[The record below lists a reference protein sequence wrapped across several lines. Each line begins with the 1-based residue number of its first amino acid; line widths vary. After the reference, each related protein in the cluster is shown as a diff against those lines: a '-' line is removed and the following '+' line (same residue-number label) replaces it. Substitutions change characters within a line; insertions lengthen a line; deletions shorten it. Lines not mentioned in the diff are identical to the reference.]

1 MWLVRLH
8 RHGATSRLQ
17 LAACSLQ
24 LSSNVMRVDPI
35 RGRYCALRS
44 AGLGSSGSIW
54 RNNNESV
61 SSTLTAKMISLSEVY
76 STRRDTRRNALD
88 KLAALSA
95 QTTAD
100 EEGRYDINRLSALSR
115 TYGSGEINGPSE
127 PWGMAGEPSRIPM
140 SIRELEVL
148 VALCRAA
155 PSLQTTRDAQDL
167 LRQLGPYVSEVHRQ
181 TMKHSSLHQHLP
193 PWETLAYDLA
203 SAVLSLGF
211 NHPSLRTEALACIN
225 YAIEELA
232 NSTNKT
238 TSLSPDINEPNHKNI
253 AEVSLPAIQLIV
265 SLLGFMKAIPKY
277 VQVWTPD
284 QRLLVIQ
291 KLRNLLSERFMVS
304 IEGAL
309 SAVRNTH
316 SHSRI
321 VKEWKRWVRHYATRG
336 TPLGAMLLQQAFMSV
351 VEENVV
357 LLLSPYAPIPKNNI
371 LDTLIY
377 RNPLVDRSAMQYS
390 DEMLEEL
397 TDIIIEEINL
407 LEADS
412 DYLKVSSAWQQRLAL
427 EVKASSLRS
436 YLCCS
441 LINESIAD
449 DELLLA
455 WFDAITADSIQ
466 MADENLANTVL
477 KSMAILSRTSSA
489 TASNLNRAMPRLLV
503 QGKMPAETAKNAGQC
518 LAVVLRQLSQDMVIS
533 TLYSLG
539 NVLSVSA
546 GADAT
551 NGLSPFFD
559 GNGSA
564 NGSIGAY
571 GSQQALG
578 SQISLLIADEDETTI
593 VYGAIVQ
600 AIIAIASACNDE
612 KMTALVISMLVQKI
626 GRVSPAVDAR
636 IVTELATLG
645 LCSGSNQLKQL
656 LRLYTRIASEAMVK
670 NDYVL
675 IDAVTDARIRLASWI
690 GKDSPLYE
698 VYLAHLLELC
708 VSSGDSAGERTVDV
722 DLATK
727 TISHLFRPL
736 AIMASRDTEHLPV
749 FEDREELM
757 QLSRD
762 AWFNIIVHGFTINSS
777 ASKEHAEEIEVL
789 AQYTLPIVDEDR
801 VDMPESGVDLNPVL
815 RRGASTQHTTQ
826 LRTTLLNAI
835 PQAEPDIKNLTYP
848 DCVFLNAALLICTA
862 RARAGDCTA
871 VLPYFLENKVKTTE
885 VGNVMS
891 AIATLA
897 VNTYLGKALAGQ
909 RQDFAAPQI
918 ALQLVAFFE
927 GACHR
932 IAKVQYAAV
941 SAADRIINQIPSALS
956 QKASLFALL
965 ECLTLMWK
973 SCLDA
978 ETDEYE
984 WKATYRSE
992 KGNVSIQISDDVNYR
1007 KSTLNNFHQ
1016 RCRSWVSKAIDV
1028 APVDVKGHLQAYLE
1042 DYEDEGSYGHIALG
1056 RSFAV
1061 EMGSMIPTTDQRL
1074 TSLDRK
1080 SDSGVNTASDFIAQY
1095 TTRQEYRQNDRVN
1108 DEDWALVDYSGSSQ
1122 AAEIEIR
1129 PGEIEEAVKL
1139 RILSRRLH
1147 KHERVPFSEVRD
1159 TLRNAAGILT
1169 KGSCDRTP
1177 LISDLVG
1184 IPFIIFTKQS
1194 INLGISLWLGIVKEN
1209 PALESRVLIEIASG
1223 WESSVR
1229 LKKGFFN
1236 ASFQHPDPF
1245 YVKEEFA
1252 PTNWEAI
1259 SRRQHLTNN
1268 LIAPHLRLTHLLAS
1282 HFSASRL
1289 LAPSVEHIYSR
1300 LMYVT
1305 MLTMKHISSHPLT
1318 REVHFQI
1325 VLLAAKVLR
1334 FSAHLDPTARW
1345 RLRDA
1350 ILSAG
1355 LAWFAMP
1362 PRWSFGSNKL
1372 QVKAEV
1378 KVLNDVSAN
1387 LAASGTS
1394 GRPSNAL
1401 ISLQLKQELLLRL
1414 INHEIGRL
1422 TVWISPIRDEYRTTL
1437 AFGQQGVIKDGD
1449 FANLLRTAW
1458 DEDCHIAIQLVTRFS
1473 QSQRITNDVRGLM
1486 LQQPEKAIGSS
1497 DALYTLLGSTLPR
1510 DVQAQLKYLLYWA
1523 PINPMAAVTYFLPA
1537 YGNHPFIIQYA
1548 VRALESHSV
1557 DVTFFYVPQIVQA
1570 LRYDALGYVERY
1582 IIETAKFSQLFAH
1595 QIIWNMKANAYKDE
1609 ESQEP
1614 DPVKPALDKA
1624 MNALISSFA
1633 REDLDFYKRE
1643 FDFFGKVTGIS
1654 GTLKPLIKSPK
1665 PEKKQKIEEE
1675 LRKIQVEIG
1684 VYLPSNP
1691 DGIVIGIDRKSG
1703 KPLQSHAKAPFMATF
1718 RIRKEEAQLESADMQ
1733 AAEFAKRKTFEV
1745 WQSAIFKVGD
1755 DCRQD
1760 VLALQL
1766 IAAFRGIFNNVGLDV
1781 YVFPY
1786 RVTATAPGCGVIDV
1800 LPNSISRDMLG
1811 REAVNGLYEYF
1822 ISKYGYEDSIR
1833 FQEAR
1838 SNFIKS
1844 MAAYSIISFLLQ
1856 FKDRHNGNIM
1866 VDDAGHILHIDFGF
1880 CFDIAPGGI
1889 KFERAPF
1896 KLTPEMLAVM
1906 GGSTTSQPFRAFE
1919 ELCIKAFIASRQYVE
1934 QLSHIVLTMLD
1945 SGLPCFK
1952 PTTMQHFRERF
1963 VLEKSDAEAAD
1974 FVRHLIHVSERS
1986 YSTGVYD
1993 YFQLLT
1999 NGIPY

>member
-1 MWLVRLH
+1 MP
-8 RHGATSRLQ
+8 
-17 LAACSLQ
+17 SL
-24 LSSNVMRVDPI
+24 
-35 RGRYCALRS
+35 
-44 AGLGSSGSIW
+44 
-54 RNNNESV
+54 NE
-61 SSTLTAKMISLSEVY
+61 IH
-76 STRRDTRRNALD
+76 STRSSTRRNALN
-88 KLAALSA
+88 KLATLSA
-95 QTTAD
+95 QTTAGED
-100 EEGRYDINRLSALSR
+100 GREDIDRLCSLSR
-115 TYGSGEINGPSE
+115 TYGSKDANGSVD
-127 PWGMAGEPSRIPM
+127 GHAKGKEPSKTPM
-140 SIRELEVL
+140 DVRELEVL

-155 PSLQTTRDAQDL
+155 PFLQTTKDARDL
-167 LRQLGPYVSEVHRQ
+167 LHQLGPYVSEVHRQ
-181 TMKHSSLHQHLP
+181 TMEHSSLHQDLP
-193 PWETLAYDLA
+193 PWETLAFDLA
-203 SAVLSLGF
+203 SAVLSIGL

-225 YAIEELA
+225 FAIEELA
-232 NSTNKT
+232 KSASNVATM
-238 TSLSPDINEPNHKNI
+238 SPEINGSNHRSI
-253 AEVSLPAIQLIV
+253 AEISLPAVQLVV
-265 SLLGFMKAIPKY
+265 SLLGFIKAIPTY
-277 VQVWTPD
+277 IQVWDPE
-284 QRLLVIQ
+284 QRLVVLQ

-309 SAVRNTH
+309 SAVRNAH
-316 SHSRI
+316 SHSRT

-336 TPLGAMLLQQAFMSV
+336 MPIGAMLLQQAFMSV

-357 LLLSPYAPIPKNNI
+357 LLLSPNAPIPKFDLLN
-371 LDTLIY
+371 TLIY
-377 RNPLVDRSAMQYS
+377 RKPLVDRSALQYS

-397 TDIIIEEINL
+397 TDMIIEEVNL

-441 LINESIAD
+441 LIDEGIAD
-449 DELLLA
+449 DELLVA
-455 WFDAITADSIQ
+455 WFDTITADPVQ
-466 MADENLANTVL
+466 MADENLANAVL
-477 KSMAILSRTSSA
+477 KSMAVLSRTSSTNA
-489 TASNLNRAMPRLLV
+489 NNLNRAMPRLLV
-503 QGKMPAETAKNAGQC
+503 QGKMPPETAKNAGQC
-518 LAVVLRQLSQDMVIS
+518 LAVVLQQLSQDMIIS

-546 GADAT
+546 GADTA

-559 GNGSA
+559 GMGSINGSTGPYA
-564 NGSIGAY
+564 
-571 GSQQALG
+571 SQQALG
-578 SQISLLIADEDETTI
+578 SQISLLIADEDETTT
-593 VYGAIVQ
+593 VYGAVVQ
-600 AIIAIASACNDE
+600 AIVAVASACNDE
-612 KMTALVISMLVQKI
+612 KMTALVVSMLVQKI
-626 GRVSPAVDAR
+626 GRISPAVDAR
-636 IVTELATLG
+636 IVVELAALG
-645 LCSGSNQLKQL
+645 LCSGTNQLRQL
-656 LRLYTRIASEAMVK
+656 LRLYTRIASDSMLK
-670 NDYVL
+670 NDMVL
-675 IDAVTDARIRLASWI
+675 MDAVTDARTRLASWI

-698 VYLAHLLELC
+698 VYLTHLLELC
-708 VSSGDSAGERTVDV
+708 VSSGDTAGERTIDV
-722 DLATK
+722 VLATK

-736 AIMASRDTEHLPV
+736 AILASSDTEHIPE
-749 FEDREELM
+749 FENREELM

-762 AWFNIIVHGFTINSS
+762 AWFNIVVHGFTVNST
-777 ASKEHAEEIEVL
+777 ASREHAEEIEVL
-789 AQYTLPIVDEDR
+789 AQWTLPIVDEER
-801 VDMPESGVDLNPVL
+801 VSMPEGGVDLNTVL
-815 RRGASTQHTTQ
+815 RRGSNGHHNTQ
-826 LRTTLLNAI
+826 LKAVLSNAL
-835 PQAEPDIKNLTYP
+835 PQAQEDIKKLEYP
-848 DCVFLNAALLICTA
+848 DCVFLNTALLICTA

-871 VLPYFLENKVKTTE
+871 ILPYFLENKVKTTE
-885 VGNVMS
+885 VGNVMT
-891 AIATLA
+891 AIALRA
-897 VNTYLGKALAGQ
+897 VNTYLDKAVSGQ
-909 RQDFAAPQI
+909 QQDFAAPQI

-932 IAKVQYAAV
+932 ILKVQQAAV
-941 SAADRIINQIPSALS
+941 AAADRIVNQIPSTLS
-956 QKASLFALL
+956 QKTSLFALL
-965 ECLTLMWK
+965 ECLSLMWK

-984 WKATYRSE
+984 WKAMYRSE
-992 KGNVSIQISDDVNYR
+992 KGNVTIQISDDVHYR
-1007 KSTLNNFHQ
+1007 QSTLSNFHQ

-1028 APVDVKGHLQAYLE
+1028 APLDVKGHLQAYLE

-1061 EMGSMIPTTDQRL
+1061 EMGSTIPSTDQRL

-1080 SDSGVNTASDFIAQY
+1080 RDVGVNTASDFIAQY
-1095 TTRQEYRQNDRVN
+1095 TTRQEYRQSDNRIPN
-1108 DEDWALVDYSGSSQ
+1108 EEDWAIVDYNGSSQ
-1122 AAEIEIR
+1122 STEVEIL
-1129 PGEIEEAVKL
+1129 PTDVEEAIKL
-1139 RILSRRLH
+1139 RLLSRRLWNH
-1147 KHERVPFSEVRD
+1147 QQVPFSEVRD
-1159 TLRNAAGILT
+1159 ILRNAAGVLT
-1169 KGSCDRTP
+1169 KGATDRTP

-1184 IPFIIFTKQS
+1184 IPFTIFTKQS
-1194 INLGISLWLGIVKEN
+1194 INLGISLWLGVVKEN
-1209 PALESRVLIEIASG
+1209 PYLESRVLVEIAKG
-1223 WESSVR
+1223 WESTVR

-1245 YVKEEFA
+1245 FVKEEFA

-1259 SRRQHLTNN
+1259 SRRQQLTNN
-1268 LIAPHLRLTHLLAS
+1268 LMAPHLRLTHLLAS

-1289 LAPSVEHIYSR
+1289 LSPSIEHVYGR
-1300 LMYVT
+1300 LMYLT
-1305 MLTMKHISSHPLT
+1305 MLAMKHTSSHPLT

-1325 VLLAAKVLR
+1325 VLLASKVLR
-1334 FSAHLDPTARW
+1334 FSVHLTPAAKW
-1345 RLRDA
+1345 RLKDA

-1372 QVKAEV
+1372 QLKAEV
-1378 KVLNDVSAN
+1378 KVLNDVAAS
-1387 LAASGTS
+1387 LAASGIASRYSHTIA
-1394 GRPSNAL
+1394 PVQMKQDL
-1401 ISLQLKQELLLRL
+1401 LQRL
-1414 INHEIGRL
+1414 IAHEIGRL
-1422 TVWISPIRDEYRTTL
+1422 VVWINPVRDDFRSIL
-1437 AFGQQGVIKDGD
+1437 SAGQQINVKDTD
-1449 FANLLRTAW
+1449 FAGLLQAAW
-1458 DEDCHIAIQLVTRFS
+1458 DEDCRVAIQLVTRFS
-1473 QSQRITNDVRGLM
+1473 QSHALTSSVRKMILR
-1486 LQQPEKAIGSS
+1486 QPERAIGTS
-1497 DALYTLLGSTLPR
+1497 DALYVLLGSTLPS
-1510 DVQAQLKYLLYWA
+1510 DVKTELKYLLYWA
-1523 PINPMAAVTYFLPA
+1523 SINPMAAVTYFLPS

-1609 ESQEP
+1609 ESQDP
-1614 DPVKPALDKA
+1614 DPVKPALDKV
-1624 MNALISSFA
+1624 MNALLSSFA
-1633 REDLDFYKRE
+1633 REDLDFYERE
-1643 FDFFGKVTGIS
+1643 FDFFGKVTDIS
-1654 GTLKPLIKSPK
+1654 GTLKPLIKRPK

-1675 LRKIQVEIG
+1675 LRKIQVEVG

-1691 DGIVIGIDRKSG
+1691 DGVVIGIDRKSG

-1718 RIRKEEAQLESADMQ
+1718 RIRKDEAALDSPENQDLQVTEAT
-1733 AAEFAKRKTFEV
+1733 KRRTHEV

-1880 CFDIAPGGI
+1880 CFDVAPGGI

-1896 KLTPEMLAVM
+1896 KLTPEMVAVM

-1919 ELCIKAFIASRQYVE
+1919 ELCIKAFLASRQYVE

-1963 VLEKSDAEAAD
+1963 VLEKSDADAAD
-1974 FVRHLIHVSERS
+1974 FVRHLVHVSERS

>member
-1 MWLVRLH
+1 MYSSRSGVR
-8 RHGATSRLQ
+8 RH
-17 LAACSLQ
+17 
-24 LSSNVMRVDPI
+24 
-35 RGRYCALRS
+35 AL
-44 AGLGSSGSIW
+44 
-54 RNNNESV
+54 N
-61 SSTLTAKMISLSEVY
+61 
-76 STRRDTRRNALD
+76 

-95 QTTAD
+95 QTAAGAD
-100 EEGRYDINRLSALSR
+100 EGEDIKRLCSLSR
-115 TYGSGEINGPSE
+115 IYVQVDANGLAE
-127 PWGMAGEPSRIPM
+127 GAVKAVEPSRIPM
-140 SIRELEVL
+140 TVRELEVL

-155 PSLQTTRDAQDL
+155 PLLQTTQDAQDL
-167 LRQLGPYVSEVHRQ
+167 LRQLGPYVPEVHRQ
-181 TMKHSSLHQHLP
+181 TLTQSSLHQHLP
-193 PWETLAYDLA
+193 PWETLAFDLA
-203 SAVLSLGF
+203 SAVLSIGL

-225 YAIEELA
+225 YAIEELTKSA
-232 NSTNKT
+232 EKMIWM
-238 TSLSPDINEPNHKNI
+238 SPDTDESNQKHI
-253 AEVSLPAIQLIV
+253 ADLSLPAIQLTV
-265 SLLGFMKAIPKY
+265 SLLGFVKAIPKY
-277 VQVWTPD
+277 VQVWNPD
-284 QRLLVIQ
+284 QRLVVIQ
-291 KLRNLLSERFMVS
+291 KLRNLLSEKFMVS

-309 SAVRNTH
+309 SAVRNAH
-316 SHSRI
+316 SHSRA

-357 LLLSPYAPIPKNNI
+357 LLLSPDVPILKAEL

-377 RNPLVDRSAMQYS
+377 RKPLVDRSALQYP

-397 TDIIIEEINL
+397 TDVIIEEINL

-441 LINESIAD
+441 LLNESIAD
-449 DELLLA
+449 DELLMA
-455 WFDAITADSIQ
+455 WFDAITADAVQ
-466 MADENLANTVL
+466 MADEHLANTVL
-477 KSMAILSRTSSA
+477 KSMAILGRTSSA
-489 TASNLNRAMPRLLV
+489 TASNLSRAMPRLLV
-503 QGKMPAETAKNAGQC
+503 QGKMPPETAKNAGQC
-518 LAVVLRQLSQDMVIS
+518 LAVILQHLSQDMIIS

-539 NVLSVSA
+539 NVLSA
-546 GADAT
+546 GASNEST

-559 GNGSA
+559 GSGSVNGSTVPYA
-564 NGSIGAY
+564 SH
-571 GSQQALG
+571 QALG
-578 SQISLLIADEDETTI
+578 SQISLLMVDEDETTI
-593 VYGAIVQ
+593 VYGSVIQAIV
-600 AIIAIASACNDE
+600 AVASACNDE

-645 LCSGSNQLKQL
+645 LCSGPNQLRQL
-656 LRLYTRIASEAMVK
+656 LRLHTRIASESILK
-670 NDYVL
+670 NDMIL
-675 IDAVTDARIRLASWI
+675 RDAVTDARIRLASWI

-698 VYLAHLLELC
+698 VYLMHLLDLC
-708 VSSGDSAGERTVDV
+708 VSSGDTAGERTVDV
-722 DLATK
+722 ALATK
-727 TISHLFRPL
+727 TISLLFRPL
-736 AIMASRDTEHLPV
+736 AILASKDTEHIPV
-749 FEDREELM
+749 FENREELM

-762 AWFNIIVHGFTINSS
+762 AWFNIIVHGFTLNSS

-801 VDMPESGVDLNPVL
+801 VDMPESGVDLNTVL
-815 RRGASTQHTTQ
+815 RRGSSTHRTAE
-826 LRTTLLNAI
+826 LRTTLINAI
-835 PQAEPDIKNLTYP
+835 PPAESDIRHLAYP

-871 VLPYFLENKVKTTE
+871 ILPYFLENKVKTTE
-885 VGNVMS
+885 VGNVMT
-891 AIATLA
+891 AIALRA
-897 VNTYLGKALAGQ
+897 IETYLERALSGQ

-918 ALQLVAFFE
+918 ALQLVTFFE
-927 GACHR
+927 CACHR
-932 IAKVQYAAV
+932 IAKVQQAAV
-941 SAADRIINQIPSALS
+941 SAADRIISQIPSALS
-956 QKASLFALL
+956 KKASLFALL
-965 ECLTLMWK
+965 ELLSLMWR

-984 WKATYRSE
+984 WKATYKSE
-992 KGNVSIQISDDVNYR
+992 KGNVSIQISDDVSFR
-1007 KSTLNNFHQ
+1007 QSTLKNFHQ

-1028 APVDVKGHLQAYLE
+1028 APLDVKGLLQAYLE
-1042 DYEDEGSYGHIALG
+1042 DYDDEGYYGHIALG

-1061 EMGSMIPTTDQRL
+1061 EMGSTIPSTDQRL

-1080 SDSGVNTASDFIAQY
+1080 RDAGVNTASDFIAQY
-1095 TTRQEYRQNDRVN
+1095 TTRQEYRQSDSRNLN
-1108 DEDWALVDYSGSSQ
+1108 DEEWALVDYGGSSQ
-1122 AAEIEIR
+1122 KATMEFQPTDIK
-1129 PGEIEEAVKL
+1129 EAVQL
-1139 RILSRRLH
+1139 RLLSRKLQA
-1147 KHERVPFSEVRD
+1147 HEYVPFAEVRD
-1159 TLRNAAGILT
+1159 TLRNAAGVLT
-1169 KGSCDRTP
+1169 KGSPDRTP
-1177 LISDLVG
+1177 LIADLVG
-1184 IPFIIFTKQS
+1184 IPFAMFTKQS
-1194 INLGISLWLGIVKEN
+1194 INLGISLWLGVVKEN
-1209 PALESRVLIEIASG
+1209 PNLESRVLVEIASG
-1223 WESSVR
+1223 WEASLR
-1229 LKKGFFN
+1229 MKKGFFN
-1236 ASFQHPDPF
+1236 TSFQHADPF

-1252 PTNWEAI
+1252 PTNWDAI
-1259 SRRQHLTNN
+1259 SRRQQLTNN
-1268 LIAPHLRLTHLLAS
+1268 LVAPHLRLTHLLAS

-1289 LAPSVEHIYSR
+1289 LAPSVEHTYSR
-1300 LMYVT
+1300 LMYIT
-1305 MLTMKHISSHPLT
+1305 MLAMKYTSSQPLT

-1325 VLLAAKVLR
+1325 VLLALRVLR
-1334 FSAHLDPTARW
+1334 FSAHLRSAARW

-1362 PRWSFGSNKL
+1362 PKWSFGSNKL
-1372 QVKAEV
+1372 QLKAEV
-1378 KVLNDVSAN
+1378 KVLNDVSSS
-1387 LAASGTS
+1387 LAASGTGARS
-1394 GRPSNAL
+1394 SLP
-1401 ISLQLKQELLLRL
+1401 SLQSKQELLQRL
-1414 INHEIGRL
+1414 LSHEIGRL
-1422 TVWISPIRDEYRTTL
+1422 IVWISPIRDEHRTML
-1437 AFGQQGVIKDGD
+1437 PSGPRGGIVKDTD
-1449 FANLLRTAW
+1449 FLGLLQTAW
-1458 DEDCHIAIQLVTRFS
+1458 DEDSRIAIQLATRFPL
-1473 QSQRITNDVRGLM
+1473 SQRLTTDIRSM
-1486 LQQPEKAIGSS
+1486 LLHRPEKAIDAA
-1497 DALYTLLGSTLPR
+1497 DALYVLLGPSLPS
-1510 DVQAQLKYLLYWA
+1510 DVQVQLKYLLYWA

-1557 DVTFFYVPQIVQA
+1557 DVTFFYVPQIVQT

-1609 ESQEP
+1609 ASEEP
-1614 DPVKPALDKA
+1614 DPVKPALDKV
-1624 MNALISSFA
+1624 MNALIASFA
-1633 REDLDFYKRE
+1633 RADKDFYERE

-1654 GTLKPLIKSPK
+1654 GTLKPLIKRPK

-1675 LRKIQVEIG
+1675 LRKIQVEVG

-1718 RIRKEEAQLESADMQ
+1718 RIRKDETPPEPTEGQAVQPLEVT
-1733 AAEFAKRKTFEV
+1733 KRKTYEV

-1766 IAAFRGIFNNVGLDV
+1766 IAGFRGIFNSVGLDV

-1880 CFDIAPGGI
+1880 CFDIAPGGV

-1896 KLTPEMLAVM
+1896 KLTPEMVAVM
-1906 GGSTTSQPFRAFE
+1906 GGSTSSQPFRAFE
-1919 ELCIKAFIASRQYVE
+1919 ELCIKAFLASRQYVE
-1934 QLSHIVLTMLD
+1934 QLAHIVLTMLD

-1952 PTTMQHFRERF
+1952 PTTMKHFRERF

-1974 FVRHLIHVSERS
+1974 FVRNLIHVSERS

>member
-1 MWLVRLH
+1 MTV
-8 RHGATSRLQ
+8 
-17 LAACSLQ
+17 
-24 LSSNVMRVDPI
+24 
-35 RGRYCALRS
+35 
-44 AGLGSSGSIW
+44 
-54 RNNNESV
+54 
-61 SSTLTAKMISLSEVY
+61 
-76 STRRDTRRNALD
+76 
-88 KLAALSA
+88 
-95 QTTAD
+95 
-100 EEGRYDINRLSALSR
+100 
-115 TYGSGEINGPSE
+115 
-127 PWGMAGEPSRIPM
+127 
-140 SIRELEVL
+140 RELEVL

-155 PSLQTTRDAQDL
+155 PLLQTTKDAQDL

-181 TMKHSSLHQHLP
+181 TLNYSSLHQHLP
-193 PWETLAYDLA
+193 PWETLAFDLA
-203 SAVLSLGF
+203 SAVLSIGL
-211 NHPSLRTEALACIN
+211 NHPSLRTEALACID
-225 YAIEELA
+225 YAIEELTKSA
-232 NSTNKT
+232 DKMIWM
-238 TSLSPDINEPNHKNI
+238 SPETDGSSHKHT
-253 AEVSLPAIQLIV
+253 ADLSLPAIQLTV
-265 SLLGFMKAIPKY
+265 SLLGFVKAFPKY
-277 VQVWTPD
+277 VQVWNPD
-284 QRLLVIQ
+284 QRLVVIR
-291 KLRNLLSERFMVS
+291 KLRTLLSEKFMVS

-309 SAVRNTH
+309 SAVRNAH
-316 SHSRI
+316 SHSCA
-321 VKEWKRWVRHYATRG
+321 VKEWKRWVRRYATRG

-357 LLLSPYAPIPKNNI
+357 LLLSPDVSILKTEL

-377 RNPLVDRSAMQYS
+377 RKPLVDRSALQYP

-397 TDIIIEEINL
+397 TDVIIEEINL

-441 LINESIAD
+441 LMNESIAD
-449 DELLLA
+449 DELLMA
-455 WFDAITADSIQ
+455 WFDAITADSVQ
-466 MADENLANTVL
+466 MADEHLANTVL
-477 KSMAILSRTSSA
+477 KSMAILGRTSSA
-489 TASNLNRAMPRLLV
+489 TAGNLSRAMPRLLV
-503 QGKMPAETAKNAGQC
+503 QGKMPPETAKNAGQC
-518 LAVVLRQLSQDMVIS
+518 LAVILQQLSQDMIIS

-539 NVLSVSA
+539 NVLSASTTNES
-546 GADAT
+546 T
-551 NGLSPFFD
+551 NGMSPFFD
-559 GNGSA
+559 GAGSVNGSA
-564 NGSIGAY
+564 APY
-571 GSQQALG
+571 TSQQALG
-578 SQISLLIADEDETTI
+578 SQISLLMADEDETTT
-593 VYGAIVQ
+593 VYGSVIQAIV
-600 AIIAIASACNDE
+600 AVAAACNDE

-636 IVTELATLG
+636 IVTELATLAM
-645 LCSGSNQLKQL
+645 CSGPNQLRQL
-656 LRLYTRIASEAMVK
+656 LRLYTRIASESMVK
-670 NDYVL
+670 NDS
-675 IDAVTDARIRLASWI
+675 ISMDAVTDARIRLSSWI

-698 VYLAHLLELC
+698 VYLTHLLDLC
-708 VSSGDSAGERTVDV
+708 VSSGDTAGERMVDIA
-722 DLATK
+722 LATK

-736 AIMASRDTEHLPV
+736 AILASKDTEHVPV
-749 FEDREELM
+749 FDNREDLM

-762 AWFNIIVHGFTINSS
+762 AWFNIIVHGFTLNSS
-777 ASKEHAEEIEVL
+777 ATKQHAEEIEVL

-801 VDMPESGVDLNPVL
+801 VDMPESGVDLNTVL
-815 RRGASTQHTTQ
+815 RRGSSTHRTAE
-826 LRTTLLNAI
+826 LRTTLINAI
-835 PQAEPDIKNLTYP
+835 PSAESDIRHLAYP

-871 VLPYFLENKVKTTE
+871 ILPYFLENKVKTTE
-885 VGNVMS
+885 VGNVMT
-891 AIATLA
+891 AIALRA
-897 VNTYLGKALAGQ
+897 VNTYLERALSGQ

-918 ALQLVAFFE
+918 ALQLVTFFE
-927 GACHR
+927 CACHR
-932 IAKVQYAAV
+932 IAKVQQAAV
-941 SAADRIINQIPSALS
+941 SAADKIINQIPSALS

-965 ECLTLMWK
+965 ELLSLMWK

-984 WKATYRSE
+984 WKATYKSE
-992 KGNVSIQISDDVNYR
+992 KGSVSIQISDDVSYR
-1007 KSTLNNFHQ
+1007 QSTLSNFHQ

-1028 APVDVKGHLQAYLE
+1028 APLDVKGLLQAYLE
-1042 DYEDEGSYGHIALG
+1042 DYDDEGYYGHIALG

-1061 EMGSMIPTTDQRL
+1061 EMGSTIPSTDQRL

-1080 SDSGVNTASDFIAQY
+1080 RDAGVNTASDFIAQY
-1095 TTRQEYRQNDRVN
+1095 TTRQEYRQSDSRTLH
-1108 DEDWALVDYSGSSQ
+1108 DEEWALVDYGGSSQ
-1122 AAEIEIR
+1122 KATMEFQPTEIK
-1129 PGEIEEAVKL
+1129 EAIQL
-1139 RILSRRLH
+1139 RRLSRKLQAR
-1147 KHERVPFSEVRD
+1147 EYVPFAEVRD
-1159 TLRNAAGILT
+1159 TLRDAAGVLT
-1169 KGSCDRTP
+1169 KGSPDRTP
-1177 LISDLVG
+1177 LIADLVG
-1184 IPFIIFTKQS
+1184 IPFSMFTKQS
-1194 INLGISLWLGIVKEN
+1194 INLGISLWLGVVKEN
-1209 PALESRVLIEIASG
+1209 PNLESRVLVEIASG
-1223 WESSVR
+1223 WEASLR
-1229 LKKGFFN
+1229 LKKGFFDT
-1236 ASFQHPDPF
+1236 SFQHEDPF

-1252 PTNWEAI
+1252 PTNWAAI
-1259 SRRQHLTNN
+1259 SRRQQLINN
-1268 LIAPHLRLTHLLAS
+1268 LVAPHLRLTHLLAS

-1289 LAPSVEHIYSR
+1289 LAPSVEHIYGR
-1300 LMYVT
+1300 LMYIT
-1305 MLTMKHISSHPLT
+1305 MLAMKHTSSLPLT

-1325 VLLAAKVLR
+1325 VLLALRVLR
-1334 FSAHLDPTARW
+1334 FSAHLGSAARW

-1362 PRWSFGSNKL
+1362 PMWSFGSNKL
-1372 QVKAEV
+1372 QLKAEV
-1378 KVLNDVSAN
+1378 KVLNDVSSS
-1387 LAASGTS
+1387 LAASGTGARS
-1394 GRPSNAL
+1394 
-1401 ISLQLKQELLLRL
+1401 SLQPKQELLQRL
-1414 INHEIGRL
+1414 ISHEVGRL
-1422 TVWISPIRDEYRTTL
+1422 VVWISPIRDEHRTV
-1437 AFGQQGVIKDGD
+1437 GPHGVIVKDTD
-1449 FANLLRTAW
+1449 FLDLLRTAW
-1458 DEDCHIAIQLVTRFS
+1458 DEDCRIAIQLATRFP
-1473 QSQRITNDVRGLM
+1473 QSERLISEIRSTLLRR
-1486 LQQPEKAIGSS
+1486 PEKAIGAA
-1497 DALYTLLGSTLPR
+1497 DALYILLGPSLPS

-1537 YGNHPFIIQYA
+1537 YGNHPLIMQYA

-1557 DVTFFYVPQIVQA
+1557 DVTFFYVPQIVQT

-1609 ESQEP
+1609 ASEEP
-1614 DPVKPALDKA
+1614 DPVKPALDKV
-1624 MNALISSFA
+1624 MDALIASFA
-1633 REDLDFYKRE
+1633 RMDKDFYERE

-1654 GTLKPLIKSPK
+1654 GTLKPLIKRPK

-1675 LRKIQVEIG
+1675 LRKIQVEVG

-1691 DGIVIGIDRKSG
+1691 DGVVIGIDRKSG

-1718 RIRKEEAQLESADMQ
+1718 RIRKEETQPEATESHAVQ
-1733 AAEFAKRKTFEV
+1733 PSEVAKRKTYEV

-1766 IAAFRGIFNNVGLDV
+1766 IAGFRGIFNSVGLDV

-1880 CFDIAPGGI
+1880 CFDIAPGGV

-1906 GGSTTSQPFRAFE
+1906 GGSTSSAPFKAFE
-1919 ELCIKAFIASRQYVE
+1919 ELCIKAFLASRQYVE
-1934 QLSHIVLTMLD
+1934 QLAHIVLTMLD

-1952 PTTMQHFRERF
+1952 PTTMKHFRERF

-1974 FVRHLIHVSERS
+1974 FVRHLVHVSERS